1 MRTGI
6 DRTASNYRCSPFGAR
21 SSSLRLDDL
30 AGLDAAGADA
40 DALSAALDFGL
51 HRTEVN
57 VPAPAAD
64 VVRVRDIVSELR
76 TFAADLANLC
86 HDVTPCFQNSRQ
98 RWPPDVDRSGARRL
112 GNAHRRGQTRTVS
125 PALPTELLV

>member
-30 AGLDAAGADA
+30 AGLDAACADA
-40 DALSAALDFGL
+40 DALGAARDFGL
-51 HRTEVN
+51 HRTQIDI
-57 VPAPAAD
+57 PAAAAD
-64 VVRVRDIVSELR
+64 VVGVRNIVSELR

-86 HDVTPCFQNSRQ
+86 HD
-98 RWPPDVDRSGARRL
+98 
-112 GNAHRRGQTRTVS
+112 
-125 PALPTELLV
+125 